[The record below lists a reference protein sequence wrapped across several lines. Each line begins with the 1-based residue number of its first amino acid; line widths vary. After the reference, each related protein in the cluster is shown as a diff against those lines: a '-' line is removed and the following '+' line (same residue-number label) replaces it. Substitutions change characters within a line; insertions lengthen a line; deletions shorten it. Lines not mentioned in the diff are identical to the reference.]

1 MADKPNTPAKADTK
15 KPMTFAEFAA
25 MTVAD
30 LAVYCKK
37 IVRVDQAIVK
47 ARDAFTKGLKQNA
60 KAVAALK
67 RAHAAKRDTG
77 EIPGDWDFKKYFK
90 NVAGGDLPGRV
101 EAMAALFNSLVLTL
115 DANQKPLLPEEYFDA
130 AKDDWLEKANAVI
143 KAAQKQYGDPAWKT
157 CDDVL
162 DVINALSKPG
172 DAAKKIKEIRARQK
186 GEGDEESAEQPLTVG
201 RAVEFLKAAIKN
213 GGNMLAAGKKDEVFD
228 LYVETFRLT
237 DHWIDSGIPDEIL
250 NKWTEQLES
259 AEKNGHAP
267 HLEVLKP
274 AAAEQPA
281 PTQPAALAA

>member
-30 LAVYCKK
+30 LAVFCKK

-47 ARDAFTKGLKQNA
+47 AKEAFTKGLKQNA

-67 RAHAAKRDTG
+67 RAHAAKKDTG

-115 DANQKPLLPEEYFDA
+115 DANGKPLLPEEYFDA

-143 KAAQKQYGDPAWKT
+143 KAAQKQYGDPVWKT

-172 DAAKKIKEIRARQK
+172 DAAKTIKEIRARQK
-186 GEGDEESAEQPLTVG
+186 GEKAEGENEDADAAQPLTVG
-201 RAVEFLKAAIKN
+201 RAIEFLKAAIQN
-213 GGNMLAAGKKDEVFD
+213 GGKMIAAGKKNEVFD
-228 LYVETFRLT
+228 LFNATFTLHDT
-237 DHWIDSGIPDEIL
+237 WTESGIAHETLTGWTDQIL
-250 NKWTEQLES
+250 DN
-259 AEKNGHAP
+259 AEKGVAP
-267 HLEVLKP
+267 HIEVL
-274 AAAEQPA
+274 EPA
-281 PTQPAALAA
+281 PAEPALAA

>member
-213 GGNMLAAGKKDEVFD
+213 GGNMIAAGKKNEVFD
-228 LYVETFRLT
+228 LFAATFMLHDT
-237 DHWIDSGIPDEIL
+237 WTESGIAHETL
-250 NKWTEQLES
+250 TGWTDQIMDNAEQ
-259 AEKNGHAP
+259 GVAP
-267 HLEVLKP
+267 HVEVLKP
-274 AAAEQPA
+274 AASAPAEP
-281 PTQPAALAA
+281 ALAA